1 MTSASK
7 ERREPLLISRKDA
20 ADMLGVSP
28 RTVSNLAKAGY
39 LRVVTIGKSLRFDL
53 AQVIVF
59 AGLGTG
65 GRDE

>member
-20 ADMLGVSP
+20 AEMLGVSP
-28 RTVSNLAKAGY
+28 RTVSNLANAGY

-53 AQVIVF
+53 AQVIIF
-59 AGLGTG
+59 ARLGTG
-65 GRDE
+65 GAE